1 MNIATVG
8 CVAGTVK
15 TRRYRSAVREQQA
28 AATRTAV
35 LAAARGLFTGR
46 GWDATS
52 VADVARAA
60 GVSVDTVYASVGRKP
75 ELLLAVVDMVLGS
88 AEEPVPAEQRDYVR
102 AVRAAAT
109 AEDKIGVY
117 AAALGRLM
125 PAVAPLVEALRRAGE
140 TDPGCRRVW
149 QRLVDRRAANM
160 RLFVADLRAAG
171 GVRAD
176 LRPAELADVVWAMN
190 SPEYFLLLRSRGWS
204 ARRYARH
211 LDDAWRRW
219 LLEG

>member
-1 MNIATVG
+1 MAE
-8 CVAGTVK
+8 AVK
-15 TRRYRSAVREQQA
+15 TRRYRSAVRAEQA
-28 AATRTAV
+28 AATRRAV
-35 LAAARGLFTGR
+35 LTAAHELFTER

-52 VADVARAA
+52 VADVAHAA

-75 ELLLAVVDMVLGS
+75 ELLLAVVDMVLGG

-102 AVRAAAT
+102 AIRAATT
-109 AEDKIGVY
+109 AEDKIGAY

-140 TDPGCRRVW
+140 TDRECREAW

-160 RLFVADLRAAG
+160 RFFVADLRAAG
-171 GVRAD
+171 GVRDD
-176 LRPAELADVVWAMN
+176 LRPSELADVVWAMN

-211 LDDAWRRW
+211 LDDAWRR
-219 LLEG
+219 LLLDT

>member
-1 MNIATVG
+1 MAE
-8 CVAGTVK
+8 AVK
-15 TRRYRSAVREQQA
+15 TRRYRSAVRAEQA
-28 AATRTAV
+28 AATRRAV
-35 LAAARGLFTGR
+35 LTAAHELFTER

-52 VADVARAA
+52 VADVAHAA

-75 ELLLAVVDMVLGS
+75 ELLLAVVDMVLGG

-102 AVRAAAT
+102 AIRAATT
-109 AEDKIGVY
+109 AEDKIGAY

-140 TDPGCRRVW
+140 TDRECREAW

-160 RLFVADLRAAG
+160 SFFVADLRAAG
-171 GVRAD
+171 GVRDD
-176 LRPAELADVVWAMN
+176 LRPSELADVVWAMN

-211 LDDAWRRW
+211 LDDAWRR
-219 LLEG
+219 LLLDT